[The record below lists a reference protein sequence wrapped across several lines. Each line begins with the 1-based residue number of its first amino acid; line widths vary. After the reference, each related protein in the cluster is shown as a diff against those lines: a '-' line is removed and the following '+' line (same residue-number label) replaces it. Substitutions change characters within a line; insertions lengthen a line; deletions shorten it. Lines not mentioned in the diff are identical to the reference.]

1 MNPLRIVIV
10 AAGAALTGG
19 LLVAGPAEAAPV
31 APVDVRPERTITGT
45 KAGAKPPWDVHLSTS
60 RRTYAADFHRD
71 RVAVY
76 GAKARGKARPLYTL
90 RGKRTGLF
98 EPRGIARDSRGRLYV
113 ANGNKRVLVFGKN
126 ARGNVRPIRVLRA
139 GMPVGS
145 VSMTPDNRLMVAGST
160 AIKIYRRSASGKA
173 TPVRQIAGDK
183 AQLNGAYDAKMNVD
197 GRVWVAFGEAEL
209 ISVFA
214 PGANGN
220 KRVLVFGKNARGN
233 VRPIRV
239 LRAGMHIG
247 SVSMTPDNR
256 LMVAGST
263 AIKIY
268 RRSASGNATPVRQI
282 TGDKAQ
288 LNGAYDA
295 KMNVDGRV
303 WVAFGEAE
311 LISVFAP
318 GANGNVAPERTIT
331 ADWAGPGLWEPEL
344 LSFDRA
350 GRGYVGLHSGHVY
363 VLGSTATGDATP
375 QLVLSNRRHGHV
387 DGLSVSRTGKV
398 AVTGGNKITLY
409 PRVRAL
415 TAPWAVR
422 AVSVSGSPAAKNRV
436 VRWAKPLADGGSAI
450 TRYRMAVK
458 QGTTT
463 VKVVRLKASRRSFTL
478 KRSSLPAGTST
489 VVVQA
494 KNRKGYGPAASVP
507 ITVVK

>member
-160 AIKIYRRSASGKA
+160 AIKIYRRSASGNA
-173 TPVRQIAGDK
+173 TPVRQIA
-183 AQLNGAYDAKMNVD
+183 
-197 GRVWVAFGEAEL
+197 
-209 ISVFA
+209 
-214 PGANGN
+214 
-220 KRVLVFGKNARGN
+220 
-233 VRPIRV
+233 
-239 LRAGMHIG
+239 
-247 SVSMTPDNR
+247 
-256 LMVAGST
+256 
-263 AIKIY
+263 
-268 RRSASGNATPVRQI
+268 
-282 TGDKAQ
+282 GDKAQ

>member
-1 MNPLRIVIV
+1 MSSSTVPKPEAKLARSTPCGVS
-10 AAGAALTGG
+10 
-19 LLVAGPAEAAPV
+19 GPA
-31 APVDVRPERTITGT
+31 
-45 KAGAKPPWDVHLSTS
+45 SSS
-60 RRTYAADFHRD
+60 RA
-71 RVAVY
+71 
-76 GAKARGKARPLYTL
+76 
-90 RGKRTGLF
+90 
-98 EPRGIARDSRGRLYV
+98 EIARDSRGRLYV

-160 AIKIYRRSASGKA
+160 AIKIYRRSASGNA
-173 TPVRQIAGDK
+173 TPVRQIA
-183 AQLNGAYDAKMNVD
+183 
-197 GRVWVAFGEAEL
+197 
-209 ISVFA
+209 
-214 PGANGN
+214 
-220 KRVLVFGKNARGN
+220 
-233 VRPIRV
+233 
-239 LRAGMHIG
+239 
-247 SVSMTPDNR
+247 
-256 LMVAGST
+256 
-263 AIKIY
+263 
-268 RRSASGNATPVRQI
+268 
-282 TGDKAQ
+282 GDKAQ

-450 TRYRMAVK
+450 TRYRDGGQAGDHDG
-458 QGTTT
+458 QGRPAEGVAT
-463 VKVVRLKASRRSFTL
+463 VLHAQAEQPACRDEHGRRPGEEPQGVWP
-478 KRSSLPAGTST
+478 RSLGADHRREVTREKD
-489 VVVQA
+489 A
-494 KNRKGYGPAASVP
+494 
-507 ITVVK
+507 